1 MPRCSFSGKEIPK
14 GQGLMYVKKDGT
26 ILYFY
31 SSKEKKNYLSLGR
44 EGRRQKW
51 TPSAREFKE
60 RQAVK
65 AAAPKREE
73 PKKAEPR
80 REEPKKAPV
89 PAQKPAE
96 HRK

>member
-1 MPRCSFSGKEIPK
+1 MPRCSFSGKDIPK

-31 SSKEKKNYLSLGR
+31 SSKEKKNYLALGR

-65 AAAPKREE
+65 AAAPKAEE
-73 PKKAEPR
+73 KPKE
-80 REEPKKAPV
+80 KKPAP
-89 PAQKPAE
+89 AAKPAE
-96 HRK
+96 HKAPEHKK

>member
-1 MPRCSFSGKEIPK
+1 MPRCSFSGREIPK

-31 SSKEKKNYLSLGR
+31 GSKEKKNYLSLGR

-60 RQAVK
+60 RQNVK
-65 AAAPKREE
+65 AAAPKEGAE
-73 PKKAEPR
+73 KKA
-80 REEPKKAPV
+80 KK
-89 PAQKPAE
+89 
-96 HRK
+96 

>member
-1 MPRCSFSGKEIPK
+1 MPRCSFSGKDIPK

-31 SSKEKKNYLSLGR
+31 GSKEKKNYLTLGR

-51 TPSAREFKE
+51 TPAAREFKI

-65 AAAPKREE
+65 SSEAKP
-73 PKKAEPR
+73 KAE
-80 REEPKKAPV
+80 EKKS
-89 PAQKPAE
+89 K
-96 HRK
+96 K